1 MAAATTATII
11 PVTPALNASSLFVSE
26 CETIETSPN
35 QVLLNT
41 FCIRKKDY
49 SVSLDADK
57 LVCERLKSKSDRTI
71 ILVANILAIQPQVT
85 KNSSVPEQ
93 NAETHKQ
100 IKQFTIFYAKRIENS
115 NPNKWRHFNQT
126 FQNSDSNVC
135 QLWINTV
142 QRRIDG
148 KTYV

>member
-1 MAAATTATII
+1 MAAAATATII
-11 PVTPALNASSLFVSE
+11 PVTPALNASSLTVSD

-49 SVSLDADK
+49 SVSLDAEK
-57 LVCERLKSKSDRTI
+57 LVYERSKTKSDRTI
-71 ILVANILAIQPQVT
+71 ILVENILAIQSQVT

-93 NAETHKQ
+93 NAETPKN
-100 IKQFTIFYAKRIENS
+100 IKQFTIFYAKRIEASS
-115 NPNKWRHFNQT
+115 NPNKWRHFSQT

-135 QLWINTV
+135 QLWIDTL

-148 KTYV
+148 KS